1 MPGSAAGRFFARDF
15 NLLTGP
21 VLNVMM
27 ARGRGGLE
35 QAALDWH
42 EGLRSRGVKVTSAGR
57 SASWFMDHCPANE
70 RAAFS
75 TFGRFDPF
83 IAWRVR
89 RVASGHVCAL
99 LHGNRAMQIMAR
111 PLAGVRRI
119 GVVHNFRYKTLLSHM
134 DGLIAVSHGVAEAL
148 RRDYPNLPCVV
159 VPNLVRAPVE
169 VTRPAGQSPLR
180 IVSLGRLHEN
190 KDFGLLIRAF
200 ARLRRSGVEARL
212 TIGGE
217 GPERGALEA
226 LAASEGVADS
236 VSFPGWIGDRAAF
249 FAQADLFVLSSR
261 VEPFGIVVIEAMAH
275 GVPVVATR
283 TDGPLDILSPGET
296 GLLIP
301 RESVEEMTAAL
312 RDLLGDPAQAQRLG
326 AQGRASV
333 LERWSFDVVAAR
345 MAGAVASL
353 TA

>member
-1 MPGSAAGRFFARDF
+1 MTGSSTARDF
-15 NLLTGP
+15 KLLTGP

-27 ARGRGGLE
+27 ASGRGGLE

-57 SASWFMDHCPANE
+57 SGGWFMDRCPPDE

-83 IAWRVR
+83 IAWRLR
-89 RVASGHVCAL
+89 RAAAGHVCAL
-99 LHGNRAMQIMAR
+99 LHGNRAMQLMAR

-119 GVVHNFRYKTLLSHM
+119 GVVHNFRYKPLIAKM
-134 DGLIAVSHGVAEAL
+134 DGLIAVSHGVAAGL
-148 RRDYPNLPCVV
+148 RRDYPHLPCVV
-159 VPNLVRAPVE
+159 VPNLVRVPAE
-169 VTRPAGQSPLR
+169 VTRPGGQTPMQ

-200 ARLRRSGVEARL
+200 ARLGRSGVEARL

-236 VSFPGWIGDRAAF
+236 VSFPGWIGDCAAF

-283 TDGPLDILSPGET
+283 TAGPLDIVSHGEN
-296 GLLIP
+296 GVLVAC
-301 RESVEEMTAAL
+301 ESVDEMSAAL
-312 RDLLGDPAQAQRLG
+312 SDLLGDPDRARRLG

-333 LERWSFDVVAAR
+333 LQRWSFDVVAAR
-345 MAGAVASL
+345 MAGAVDAL

>member
-1 MPGSAAGRFFARDF
+1 M
-15 NLLTGP
+15 
-21 VLNVMM
+21 
-27 ARGRGGLE
+27 
-35 QAALDWH
+35 
-42 EGLRSRGVKVTSAGR
+42 VTSAGR
-57 SASWFMDHCPANE
+57 SGGWFMDHCPAAE
-70 RAAFS
+70 RAAFA

-83 IAWRVR
+83 ISWRLR
-89 RVASGHVCAL
+89 RAAAGHVCAL

-119 GVVHNFRYKTLLSHM
+119 GVVHNFRYKPLIAKM
-134 DGLIAVSHGVAEAL
+134 DGLIAVSRGVAQAL
-148 RRDYPNLPCVV
+148 QRDYPNLPCVV

-169 VTRPAGQSPLR
+169 VTRPAGRSPLR

-200 ARLRRSGVEARL
+200 AQLRRSGFDVQL

-217 GPERGALEA
+217 GPQLGALQA
-226 LAASEGVADS
+226 LAAREGVADR
-236 VSFPGWIGDRAAF
+236 VGFPGWIGDRTAF
-249 FAQADLFVLSSR
+249 FAQADLFVLSSK

-283 TDGPLDILSPGET
+283 TAGPLDIVSPGET
-296 GLLIP
+296 GMLVAC
-301 RESVEEMTAAL
+301 ESVEEMGAAL
-312 RDLLGDPAQAQRLG
+312 RDLLGDPDQAKRLG

-345 MAGAVASL
+345 MAQAVACL

>member
-1 MPGSAAGRFFARDF
+1 MGGRLPGSAASSWIARDF
-15 NLLTGP
+15 KLLTGP

-42 EGLRSRGVKVTSAGR
+42 EGLRSRGVQVTSAGR
-57 SASWFMDHCPANE
+57 SGSWFMDQCPAAE
-70 RAAFS
+70 SQGFA
-75 TFGRFDPF
+75 TMGLFDPF
-83 IAWRVR
+83 IRWRLR
-89 RVASGHVCAL
+89 RVASGHACAL

-111 PLAGVRRI
+111 PLA
-119 GVVHNFRYKTLLSHM
+119 
-134 DGLIAVSHGVAEAL
+134 VSHGVAEAL
-148 RRDYPNLPCVV
+148 RRDYPHLPCVV
-159 VPNLVRAPVE
+159 VPNLVRAPTE

-180 IVSLGRLHEN
+180 IVSLGRLHGN
-190 KDFGLLIRAF
+190 KDFGLLIGAF
-200 ARLRRSGVEARL
+200 ARLRRSGVDAQL

-226 LAASEGVADS
+226 LAASEGVAER
-236 VSFPGWIGDRAAF
+236 VSFPGWIDDRAAF
-249 FAQADLFVLSSR
+249 FARADLFVLSSR

-283 TDGPLDILSPGET
+283 TAGPLDILSHGET
-296 GLLIP
+296 GLLVAC
-301 RESVEEMTAAL
+301 ESVEQMCAAL
-312 RDLLGDPAQAQRLG
+312 RDLLGDPERARRMG

-345 MAGAVASL
+345 MAQAVDAL

>member
-1 MPGSAAGRFFARDF
+1 MTGSSTARDF
-15 NLLTGP
+15 KVLTGP

-42 EGLRSRGVKVTSAGR
+42 EGLRSEGVKVTSAGR
-57 SASWFMDHCPANE
+57 SGGWFMDHCPPSE
-70 RAAFS
+70 RAPFS

-83 IAWRVR
+83 ISWRLR
-89 RVASGHVCAL
+89 RRAAGHACAL

-111 PLAGVRRI
+111 PLAGVARI
-119 GVVHNFRYKTLLSHM
+119 GVVHNFRYKPLIAKM

-148 RRDYPNLPCVV
+148 RRDHPQLPCVV
-159 VPNLVRAPVE
+159 VPNLVRAPLA
-169 VTRPAGQSPLR
+169 VTRPVGQSPLQ

-200 ARLRRSGVEARL
+200 AELRRSGVEARL

-226 LAASEGVADS
+226 LAASEGVADC
-236 VSFPGWIGDRAAF
+236 VSFPGWIDDRAAF
-249 FAQADLFVLSSR
+249 FARADLFVLSSQ
-261 VEPFGIVVIEAMAH
+261 VEPFGIVLIEAMAH

-283 TDGPLDILSPGET
+283 TDGPLDILTHGET
-296 GLLIP
+296 GLLVA
-301 RESVEEMTAAL
+301 RQSVEEMSAAL
-312 RDLLGDPAQAQRLG
+312 MDLCADPDRARRLG

-333 LERWSFDVVAAR
+333 LERWSFEGVAAR
-345 MAGAVASL
+345 MARALDAL
-353 TA
+353 RA

>member
-1 MPGSAAGRFFARDF
+1 MTGSSTVRDF
-15 NLLTGP
+15 KLLTGP

-42 EGLRSRGVKVTSAGR
+42 EGLRSRGVTVTSAGR
-57 SASWFMDHCPANE
+57 SGGWFMDRCPPPE
-70 RAAFS
+70 RAPFS

-83 IAWRVR
+83 ISWRLR
-89 RVASGHVCAL
+89 RAAAGHVCAL

-111 PLAGVRRI
+111 PLAGVARI
-119 GVVHNFRYKTLLSHM
+119 GVVHNFRYKPLVAKM
-134 DGLIAVSHGVAEAL
+134 DGLIAVSHGVAAAL
-148 RRDYPNLPCVV
+148 RRDYPRLPCVV
-159 VPNLVRAPVE
+159 VPNLVRAPVA
-169 VTRPAGQSPLR
+169 VTRPEGQAPLQ

-200 ARLRRSGVEARL
+200 AGLRRSGVEARL

-217 GPERGALEA
+217 GPERAALEA
-226 LAASEGVADS
+226 LATSEGVADS

-283 TDGPLDILSPGET
+283 TDGPLDILSQGET
-296 GLLIP
+296 GLLVAC
-301 RESVEEMTAAL
+301 ESVEEMSAVL
-312 RDLLGDPAQAQRLG
+312 MDLLADPDRARRLG

-345 MAGAVASL
+345 MAQAVKTF

>member
-1 MPGSAAGRFFARDF
+1 VAGSSTARDF
-15 NLLTGP
+15 KLLTGP

-57 SASWFMDHCPANE
+57 SGGWFMDHCSPDE
-70 RAAFS
+70 RAPFS
-75 TFGRFDPF
+75 TFGRFDPL
-83 IAWRVR
+83 IAWRLR
-89 RVASGHVCAL
+89 RAAAGHACAL

-119 GVVHNFRYKTLLSHM
+119 GVVHNFRYKPLIAKM
-134 DGLIAVSHGVAEAL
+134 DGLIAVSHGVAAAL
-148 RRDYPNLPCVV
+148 RRDYPQLPCVV
-159 VPNLVRAPVE
+159 VPNLVRAPLE
-169 VTRPAGQSPLR
+169 VTRPVGQSPLQ

-217 GPERGALEA
+217 GPERCALEA

-249 FAQADLFVLSSR
+249 FAHADLFVLSSR

-283 TDGPLDILSPGET
+283 TAGPLDILSNGET
-296 GLLIP
+296 GLLVAC
-301 RESVEEMTAAL
+301 ESVEEMSAAL
-312 RDLLGDPAQAQRLG
+312 RDLHTDPDRARRLG

-345 MAGAVASL
+345 MAQAVASL

>member
-1 MPGSAAGRFFARDF
+1 MTGSSTARDF
-15 NLLTGP
+15 KVLTGP

-42 EGLRSRGVKVTSAGR
+42 EGLRSRGVQVTSAGR
-57 SASWFMDHCPANE
+57 SGSWFMDQCPAAE
-70 RAAFS
+70 SQGFA
-75 TFGRFDPF
+75 TMGLFDPF
-83 IAWRVR
+83 IRWRLR
-89 RVASGHVCAL
+89 RVASGHACAL

-111 PLAGVRRI
+111 PLAGVARI
-119 GVVHNFRYKTLLSHM
+119 GVVHNFRYKPLIAKM

-159 VPNLVRAPVE
+159 VPNLVRAPTA

-180 IVSLGRLHEN
+180 IVSLGRLHGN
-190 KDFGLLIRAF
+190 KDFGLLIGAF
-200 ARLRRSGVEARL
+200 ARLRRSGVDAQL

-226 LAASEGVADS
+226 LAASEGVAER
-236 VSFPGWIGDRAAF
+236 VSFPGWIDDRAAF
-249 FAQADLFVLSSR
+249 FARADLFVLSSR

-283 TDGPLDILSPGET
+283 TAGPLDILSHGET
-296 GLLIP
+296 GLLVAC
-301 RESVEEMTAAL
+301 ESVEQMCAAL
-312 RDLLGDPAQAQRLG
+312 RDLLGDPERARRMG

-345 MAGAVASL
+345 MAQAVDAL